1 MIAVNPSHS
10 YPERNPSDGTSPD
23 RKACEKPAPFVE
35 NSSYLPPVLGKVFI
49 VGAGIGGVEY
59 LTVKAHQLLS
69 QADAIVY
76 DALADESLLQL
87 TSPSCLLISVGKRG
101 GQASIRQ
108 ADINQI
114 LIEQCQQG
122 KQIVRLK
129 SGDPWVF
136 GRSVAEIQ
144 ALYEAK
150 CEFELVPGIS
160 SAIAA
165 PLLAGIPLTDTE
177 SSPCFAVMTGH
188 DLELLPWQALHQMPT
203 LVILMGTL
211 NLRQILDKLLVGK
224 VAETPIAIVQWCGRP
239 EQQIWI
245 GTLADILTKL
255 PDRSLSPAVIVV
267 GDVVQYHTWIFRQN
281 PFKQTMMQENEKLNI
296 NDMPMEMQTPQKS
309 LPLLGKRILVTRAAG
324 QSSQF
329 TEMLT
334 SQGAE
339 VLEMPTLAIL
349 PPTSW
354 SDLDSAIANL
364 ENYDW
369 LILTSAN
376 AVESFFERL
385 RHAGKD
391 SRSLHKLKLAVVGQ
405 KTADILG
412 KYGIAPDLIP
422 PNFIADALIE
432 TFLEKFPTIE
442 GTRILFP
449 RVQSGGREILIE
461 QFKQQGA
468 AIDAVPA
475 YESGCPREID
485 PLALQAIQTQKIDV
499 ITFASSKTVKHFCQL
514 LSGVASI
521 EVWQSWLLPMRIASI
536 GPQTSLTCRELLG
549 RIDCEAEEYTLE
561 GLTAAITKL
570 VV

>member
-1 MIAVNPSHS
+1 M
-10 YPERNPSDGTSPD
+10 
-23 RKACEKPAPFVE
+23 E
-35 NSSYLPPVLGKVFI
+35 NSSYLTPVLGKVFI
-49 VGAGIGGVEY
+49 IGAGIGGIEY

-69 QADAIVY
+69 QADVIIY

-87 TSPSCLLISVGKRG
+87 ASPSCRLISVGKRG

-150 CEFELVPGIS
+150 CEFEVVPGIS

-177 SSPCFAVMTGH
+177 SSPCFAVLTGH

-211 NLRQILDKLLVGK
+211 NLRLILDKLLAGK

-255 PDRSLSPAVIVV
+255 PDRSLSPSVIVV

-281 PFKQTMMQENEKLNI
+281 PFKQTMMQDNEKLNI
-296 NDMPMEMQTPQKS
+296 NDMPMEMQTNQKS
-309 LPLLGKRILVTRAAG
+309 LPLQGKRILVTRAAG

-354 SDLDSAIANL
+354 SALDGAIANL

-412 KYGIAPDLIP
+412 KYGITPDLIP

-461 QFKQQGA
+461 QFKQHGA
-468 AIDAVPA
+468 AIAAVPA
-475 YESGCPREID
+475 YESGCPTEID
-485 PLALQAIQTQKIDV
+485 SQALKAIQTQQIDV
-499 ITFASSKTVKHFCQL
+499 ISFASSKTVKHFCQL
-514 LSGVASI
+514 LSGVAATDI
-521 EVWQSWLLPMRIASI
+521 WQSWLLPVKIASI

-549 RIDCEAEEYTLE
+549 RVDCEAEEYTLE

-570 VV
+570 VQAIPMRQDA